1 MKLNVMQE
9 ERVTP
14 IKPKL
19 VTVTRE
25 SGIPLLGALP
35 FGIID
40 RGTNLLQVRCTS
52 LCNMRCTFCS
62 TSANDFNIHSTNYLV
77 DVDYLTEEVE
87 KIARFKGGDVII
99 FLDSVGEPMS
109 HPHFVDLVRKLKQI
123 QEVKETF
130 LTKEKIDSLFEAG
143 LTQINLSIHSLN
155 ENLSKKLFGSDNY
168 DVENIKKIIPYI
180 LQKKLDLMITP
191 VWIPGINDVDIEEII
206 VFAKEHGCKVG
217 LQKYEVYKYSR
228 KIKGVKTLTYWKFYY
243 AIKKLEKKYDMSLI
257 VRARDV
263 HVEKRLCIPNVFSIG
278 ENVFV
283 DIVCSGWMSGQMI
296 GKSKNRCISINRCQ
310 KDVGDKVKVKI
321 IQNKNKIYL
330 AELS

>member
-123 QEVKETF
+123 QEVKE
-130 LTKEKIDSLFEAG
+130 IVD
-143 LTQINLSIHSLN
+143 
-155 ENLSKKLFGSDNY
+155 
-168 DVENIKKIIPYI
+168 
-180 LQKKLDLMITP
+180 
-191 VWIPGINDVDIEEII
+191 GINTTK
-206 VFAKEHGCKVG
+206 AKG
-217 LQKYEVYKYSR
+217 L
-228 KIKGVKTLTYWKFYY
+228 L
-243 AIKKLEKKYDMSLI
+243 
-257 VRARDV
+257 
-263 HVEKRLCIPNVFSIG
+263 N
-278 ENVFV
+278 
-283 DIVCSGWMSGQMI
+283 
-296 GKSKNRCISINRCQ
+296 
-310 KDVGDKVKVKI
+310 
-321 IQNKNKIYL
+321 
-330 AELS
+330 